1 MVRIEPASRAWL
13 DALLVG
19 DATFTEPFGI
29 AVVEGWTA
37 EFTGITRW
45 ADG

>member
-19 DATFTEPFGI
+19 DAIFTERFGI
-29 AVVEGWTA
+29 GVVEG
-37 EFTGITRW
+37 E
-45 ADG
+45 